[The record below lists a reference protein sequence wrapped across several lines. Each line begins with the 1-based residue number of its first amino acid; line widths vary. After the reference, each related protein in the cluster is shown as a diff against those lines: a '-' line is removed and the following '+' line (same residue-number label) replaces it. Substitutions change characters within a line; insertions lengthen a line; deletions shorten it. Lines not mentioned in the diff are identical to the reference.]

1 MLRASYL
8 QSSVCLSLPSISA
21 AGRRPVGP
29 VAPPPV
35 CASAPPP
42 VTGPSGGAAVGAV
55 SVPATSVT
63 TVH

>member
-1 MLRASYL
+1 M
-8 QSSVCLSLPSISA
+8 
-21 AGRRPVGP
+21 GP

-35 CASAPPP
+35 RASAPPP

-63 TVH
+63 IVN